1 MNRGWLSSDACVTSV
16 KRTVYLL
23 GLPFGA
29 TSALLLLWLEH
40 AQGTLHIVDRFGLPL
55 LALLLLV
62 LTLLFW
68 RRRGQFFVLELLL
81 FGGVS
86 LMLLASF
93 VYSIFQLPTTDVV
106 NLTGLGYWTTVLFT
120 LAFLIFGVR
129 TGLRLSLGVYLLA
142 LGVWVAEIVVGSNSS
157 VIERTILFQ
166 LYAANG
172 LQLFLLYAFGLL
184 VQLQTQQAARLERDA
199 NTDVLTSLP
208 NRRFLQAQLE
218 AEFERATRYQRTF
231 SVALLDI
238 DHFKGINDTFGH
250 PVGDEIL
257 REVGQLLQAQART
270 LDTTGRWGG
279 EEFLL
284 LLPELP
290 LKSAGEVAERF
301 RTLIGAYTFAATLA
315 PAAAPA
321 FDPETSSTASPGVLL
336 TVSLGVAEFR
346 QGETLADLLA
356 RADRALYD
364 AKTQGR
370 NRVMPEPTLY

>member
-1 MNRGWLSSDACVTSV
+1 MTSV

-29 TSALLLLWLEH
+29 TSALLLWWLEH
-40 AQGTLHIVDRFGLPL
+40 AQGILHIVDRIGLPL
-55 LALLLLV
+55 LALLLLA

-68 RRRGQFFVLELLL
+68 LRRGHFFVLELLL
-81 FGGVS
+81 FSGVS
-86 LMLLASF
+86 VMLLASF

-129 TGLRLSLGVYLLA
+129 TGLRLSLGFYLLA
-142 LGVWVAEIVVGSNSS
+142 LGVWLAEVVGANGS
-157 VIERTILFQ
+157 VVERTILFQ

-172 LQLFLLYAFGLL
+172 LQLFLLYIFGLL
-184 VQLQTQQAARLERDA
+184 VQLQTQQAARLAGDA
-199 NTDVLTSLP
+199 NTDALTALP
-208 NRRFLQAQLE
+208 NRRLLQARLE

-231 SVALLDI
+231 SVVLLDI
-238 DHFKGINDTFGH
+238 DYFKAINDTFGH
-250 PVGDEIL
+250 GVGDEIL
-257 REVGQLLQAQART
+257 REVGQLLQVQARA
-270 LDTTGRWGG
+270 LDTAGRWGG

-290 LKSAGEVAERF
+290 LGSAGRLAERL
-301 RTLIGAYTFAATLA
+301 RTHIGGHTFAAA
-315 PAAAPA
+315 FVPDASS
-321 FDPETSSTASPGVLL
+321 FDPAASPGVTL

-346 QGETLADLLA
+346 PKETLADLLA

-364 AKTQGR
+364 AKAQGR
-370 NRVMPEPTLY
+370 NRVMP